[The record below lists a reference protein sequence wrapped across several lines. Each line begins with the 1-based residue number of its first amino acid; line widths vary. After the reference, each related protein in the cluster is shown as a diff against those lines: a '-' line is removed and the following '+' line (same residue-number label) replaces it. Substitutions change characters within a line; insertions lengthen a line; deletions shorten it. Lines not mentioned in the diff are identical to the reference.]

1 MNIYVRYYIHRLT
14 TTMALLSFTTRKPIY
29 ILQPLNGR
37 LLWRNLQNRVAII
50 FSMVHEE
57 ECVSHVMPCHVI
69 RALQYIFY
77 ALAQAT
83 SFRYNLRFDIIIC
96 ISLNNATNMEI
107 SQPLLEHNNRNMET
121 STIRKSSSRESPEKE
136 DTHRSKISRDTW
148 T

>member
-1 MNIYVRYYIHRLT
+1 M
-14 TTMALLSFTTRKPIY
+14 S
-29 ILQPLNGR
+29 
-37 LLWRNLQNRVAII
+37 
-50 FSMVHEE
+50 
-57 ECVSHVMPCHVI
+57 CHVI

-121 STIRKSSSRESPEKE
+121 SPEKE